1 MRSKEIKLQKLIVI
15 CGPTGA
21 GKTSLALQLAQDI
34 KGEIISADSRQ
45 IYKYMNIGT
54 AKPTLEE
61 LECVPH
67 HLIDIITPDKKFT
80 AGEFVKRADLAISKI
95 KKNNHIPFVVGGTG
109 FYIKSLL
116 YGLCKIPPIP
126 AAIRN
131 ELKKEVEEKGAQTLH
146 HMLNEVDPIAAQKI
160 DPNDGNR
167 IVRALEVFQ
176 VTGTPISSYWK
187 KDASTKRYQHFT
199 IFLNDERSVLY
210 EKINTRV
217 DKMVQDGLFDEFKHL
232 LEMGYTR
239 NDPGMNSLGYKELF
253 DHIEGVH
260 DLYTTIE
267 LIKQHMRNYAKRQLT
282 WFNKQ
287 QIHLTISPSQLTLFD
302 IKNQIME
309 FLGHN
314 EACCHS

>member
-1 MRSKEIKLQKLIVI
+1 MSSQQANQPKLIVI
-15 CGPTGA
+15 CGPTGV
-21 GKTSLALQLAQDI
+21 GKTSLALQLAEDLS
-34 KGEIISADSRQ
+34 GEIISADSRQ

-61 LECVPH
+61 LARVPH

-80 AGEFVKRADLAISKI
+80 AGEFVKRADSAVSEI
-95 KKNNHIPFVVGGTG
+95 KNNNHIPFVVGGTG

-131 ELKKEVEEKGAQTLH
+131 ELKKEVEEKGAQNLH
-146 HMLNEVDPIAAQKI
+146 HILNEVDPIAAKKI
-160 DPNDGNR
+160 DPHDGNR
-167 IVRALEVFQ
+167 IARALEVYR
-176 VTGTPISSYWK
+176 VTELPISSYWQ
-187 KDASTKRYQHFT
+187 KDALEKRYQHFT
-199 IFLNDERSVLY
+199 IFLNDERKVLY

-217 DKMVQDGLFDEFKHL
+217 DKMIGDGLFDEFKYL
-232 LEMGYTR
+232 LEIEYTR
-239 NDPGMNSLGYKELF
+239 DDPGMSSLGYKELF
-253 DHIEGVH
+253 DHINGVQ
-260 DLYTTIE
+260 DWDTTVE

-287 QIHLTISPSQLTLFD
+287 EIHLTISPSQLTLFD